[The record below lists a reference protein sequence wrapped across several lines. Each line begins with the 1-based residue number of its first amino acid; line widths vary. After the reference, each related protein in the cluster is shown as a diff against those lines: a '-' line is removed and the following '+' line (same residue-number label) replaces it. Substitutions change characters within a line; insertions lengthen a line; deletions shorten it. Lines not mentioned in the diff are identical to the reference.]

1 MRLPNAW
8 PTQTCLSKPVSS
20 PTAISTRFPYRV
32 AILGSRGIPARYGGF
47 ETFAEQLALGLTHA
61 GVEVTVFAE
70 AAADQAAQPAFD
82 HQEIRVQPIRLRR
95 LGPATTIWYD
105 LVCLWRARRGF
116 DVVYMLGYGAAFA
129 CWLPRCW
136 GTQVWI
142 NMDGLEWKR
151 SKWHPLA
158 RAYLRAMEACMAR
171 VATRVLADAQAIQA
185 YYQHRYPTGAP
196 ATFIP
201 YGAHLPASADA
212 PDALAAQLHTWH
224 LTPDGYLLIVARMEP
239 ENHIVEMLQAYLAV
253 ADRVPWPLVVV
264 GEHRAN
270 NAYCARLRHIQHDH
284 IRFIGT
290 VYDAA
295 QLTALRRGARAYLH
309 GHSVGGTNPSLL
321 EAMACANLVI
331 AHDNPFNREVLDNQG
346 LYFADASTLSALLI
360 QLTTLDEDTRH
371 AHQRAVWHRVQ
382 TTYSWS
388 RVAAAYL
395 ALIAQDAPRP
405 QEAV

>member
-1 MRLPNAW
+1 MP
-8 PTQTCLSKPVSS
+8 TCLPDLTVQAPR
-20 PTAISTRFPYRV
+20 PTPYRI

-47 ETFAEQLALGLTHA
+47 ETFAEQLALGLTQA

-70 AAADQAAQPAFD
+70 AAADQAASPSLDYQG
-82 HQEIRVQPIRLRR
+82 IRVQPMRLRK

-105 LVCLWRARRGF
+105 LMCLWRARRGF

-136 GTQVWI
+136 GTPVWI

-158 RAYLRAMEACMAR
+158 RAYLHVMEACMAR
-171 VATRVLADAQAIQA
+171 VATRVLADAQAIQS

-201 YGAHLPASADA
+201 YGAHVPNAAETQEEV
-212 PDALAAQLHTWH
+212 AAQLHAWH
-224 LTPDGYLLIVARMEP
+224 LSYDGYLLIVARMEP
-239 ENHIVEMLQAYLAV
+239 ENHIAEMLQAYLAV
-253 ADRVPWPLVVV
+253 ADALPWPLVVV

-270 NAYCARLRHIQHDH
+270 NAYCARLRHCQHEKV
-284 IRFIGT
+284 RFMGT
-290 VYDAA
+290 VYDATL
-295 QLTALRRGARAYLH
+295 LTALRRGARAYLH

-331 AHDNPFNREVLDNQG
+331 AHDNPFNREVLDSQG
-346 LYFADASTLSALLI
+346 FYFTNASALSALLI
-360 QLTTLDEDTRH
+360 QLTTLDEASRRRH
-371 AHQRAVWHRVQ
+371 RQAVWHRVQ

-388 RVAAAYL
+388 HVVAAYL
-395 ALIAQDAPRP
+395 ALLAQDVPRR
-405 QEAV
+405 QEVA